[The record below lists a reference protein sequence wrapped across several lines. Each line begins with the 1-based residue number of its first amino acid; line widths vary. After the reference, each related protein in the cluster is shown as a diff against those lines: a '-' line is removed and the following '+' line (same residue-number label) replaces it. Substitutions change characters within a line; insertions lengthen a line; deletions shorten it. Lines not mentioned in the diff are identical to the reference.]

1 MIAETLTTQKIMPMP
16 GGGAAGMPPSLPP
29 SPVKRFSPDN
39 RPDEAAVKGTEP
51 IRKETTP
58 PAEQIDAAFLADL
71 EQDMNRLHNVSLKFD
86 LHEATGRTMV
96 KVIDRET
103 EEVIR
108 EFPPEK
114 VLDLAAKMEEMLGIL
129 FDQKI

>member
-1 MIAETLTTQKIMPMP
+1 MIAETLTTPKIAPMP
-16 GGGAAGMPPSLPP
+16 SGGAIGMAPDGFS
-29 SPVKRFSPDN
+29 SPLKRSFPEN
-39 RPDEAAVKGTEP
+39 RPEPAAVNGTES
-51 IRKETTP
+51 IRKEGAP
-58 PAEQIDAAFLADL
+58 PGAQIDAAFLADL

>member
-1 MIAETLTTQKIMPMP
+1 MIAETLTTPKIAPMP
-16 GGGAAGMPPSLPP
+16 GGGAIGMASEGFS
-29 SPVKRFSPDN
+29 SPVKRSSPEN
-39 RPDEAAVKGTEP
+39 RPEPAAVNGAEAL
-51 IRKETTP
+51 RKEGAP
-58 PAEQIDAAFLADL
+58 PGAQIDAAFLADL

>member
-1 MIAETLTTQKIMPMP
+1 
-16 GGGAAGMPPSLPP
+16 
-29 SPVKRFSPDN
+29 
-39 RPDEAAVKGTEP
+39 VKGTEAP
-51 IRKETTP
+51 RKETAP

>member
-1 MIAETLTTQKIMPMP
+1 MIAETLTTPKIAPMP
-16 GGGAAGMPPSLPP
+16 GGGAIGMAPNGFS
-29 SPVKRFSPDN
+29 SSVKRSSPEN
-39 RPDEAAVKGTEP
+39 RPEPAAVNGTEANRKEAA
-51 IRKETTP
+51 P
-58 PAEQIDAAFLADL
+58 PGAQIDAPFLADL

>member
-1 MIAETLTTQKIMPMP
+1 MIAETLTTPKIVPMP
-16 GGGAAGMPPSLPP
+16 GGGAIGMASEGFS
-29 SPVKRFSPDN
+29 SPVKRSSPET
-39 RPDEAAVKGTEP
+39 RPEAAAVNGTEAL
-51 IRKETTP
+51 RKEAAP
-58 PAEQIDAAFLADL
+58 AAEQIDAAFLTDL

>member
-1 MIAETLTTQKIMPMP
+1 
-16 GGGAAGMPPSLPP
+16 
-29 SPVKRFSPDN
+29 
-39 RPDEAAVKGTEP
+39 
-51 IRKETTP
+51 
-58 PAEQIDAAFLADL
+58 
-71 EQDMNRLHNVSLKFD
+71 MNRLHNVSLKFD

>member
-1 MIAETLTTQKIMPMP
+1 MIAALTTPKMTPMP
-16 GGGAAGMPPSLPP
+16 AGSTVGPPPTLPP
-29 SPVKRFSPDN
+29 SPVKRVSPDN
-39 RPDEAAVKGTEP
+39 RPDQAAVNDTEGPPKEAAP
-51 IRKETTP
+51 A
-58 PAEQIDAAFLADL
+58 AEQVDAAFLADL
-71 EQDMNRLHNVSLKFD
+71 EQDMSRLHNVALKFD

>member
-1 MIAETLTTQKIMPMP
+1 MIAEALSTQKIMPMP

-29 SPVKRFSPDN
+29 SPVKRSSPDN
-39 RPDEAAVKGTEP
+39 RPDETSVKGTEP
-51 IRKETTP
+51 PRKETTP

>member
-1 MIAETLTTQKIMPMP
+1 MIEALNTPTFMPMP
-16 GGGAAGMPPSLPP
+16 GGGGMPSPLPA
-29 SPVKRFSPDN
+29 SPTESPPADS
-39 RPDEAAVKGTEP
+39 RPAQAAAKGTIFPQDEAPPTE
-51 IRKETTP
+51 
-58 PAEQIDAAFLADL
+58 ALDDSFLEDL

-86 LHEATGRTMV
+86 LHEATGRTMI

-103 EEVIR
+103 DEVIR

-129 FDQKI
+129 FDQTV